1 MHVHL
6 PESLIVVM
14 YLDSLFA
21 EHRERET
28 RAPAPLPATLS
39 RLYLQAMREHDRKA
53 LLRQWRAGA
62 WQAVPDW
69 RFDRQVIRLALYLR
83 ERVGVG
89 DGDRVAIVSE
99 LRPEWL
105 VADFAASGLGAIAV
119 GIDPDP
125 PEALA
130 GALVETAPRVTVVS
144 APGWQ
149 ALEAGGARP
158 HAGQVIALDPVPAG
172 DEAIPLAAA
181 LDLGGILDTA
191 ERAQSFRARARD
203 LAPEAPAVQH
213 YCRDAGGGLEPV
225 ELSQG
230 EVIERLRRDWLRHP
244 AQPGDVGYV
253 TGPAVTLAARLALYA
268 WVGDGYTT
276 AVLGT
281 PGRELAEIA
290 ELRPHKVVVPAALLA
305 EVMARRAGADAGGDG
320 GADGGWLDRAV
331 RLLPG
336 RRARRHRQAAREAFG
351 GQARWIGPTD
361 RIDPALLAQL
371 GDLALVG
378 EEQRDPREGGGL

>member
-1 MHVHL
+1 MHLHL
-6 PESLIVVM
+6 PESLIFIM

-28 RAPAPLPATLS
+28 RPPAPLPATLS

-53 LLRQWRAGA
+53 VLRQWRAGA
-62 WQAVPDW
+62 WHPVPDW
-69 RFDRQVIRLALYLR
+69 RFDRHVIRLALYLR

-89 DGDRVAIVSE
+89 DGDRVLIVSE

-105 VADFAASGLGAIAV
+105 VADFAATGLGAIAV
-119 GIDPDP
+119 AIDPEP
-125 PEALA
+125 AEALA
-130 GALVETAPRVTVVS
+130 GAVVETTPKVTVVS
-144 APGWQ
+144 AAGLR

-158 HAGQVIALDPVPAG
+158 HAGQVIVLDPAPAG
-172 DEAIPLAAA
+172 DEATPLAAA

-191 ERAQSFRARARD
+191 ERAQSFRAHARD

-213 YCRDAGGGLEPV
+213 YCRDAGGGLERV

-244 AQPGDVGYV
+244 AERGDVGYV

-268 WVGDGYTT
+268 CVGDGYTT
-276 AVLGT
+276 AVLAT

-290 ELRPHKVVVPAALLA
+290 ELRPHKVVAPAAVLA
-305 EVMARRAGADAGGDG
+305 EVIARRAGADS
-320 GADGGWLDRAV
+320 GADGGWLGRAA
-331 RLLPG
+331 RLFPG

-351 GQARWIGPTD
+351 GQARWVGPTD
-361 RIDPALLAQL
+361 RVDPALIAQL

-378 EEQRDPREGGGL
+378 EEHRDPREGGGL